1 MPENFSTVGAL
12 YHSAPGTAYVDDRFH
27 SFAVWTLELDVLSRQ
42 RRFRLFHQASFFTSP
57 RSSSEFLRLN
67 RVQLHALHAVSLNLV
82 WES

>member
-1 MPENFSTVGAL
+1 MPEYFSTVGTL
-12 YHSAPGTAYVDDRFH
+12 YESAPGTAYVDDLFY
-27 SFAVWTLELDVLSRQ
+27 SVAIWTFELDVLGRQ
-42 RRFRLFHQASFFTSP
+42 RRFRLFHQAWFLTML